1 MVSLLPV
8 TFLSDFR
15 VVASVVASYLVGIW
29 LITNLPNAVKSRV
42 SASFIFKALVSIH
55 SLILC
60 LGSLG
65 MFAGGLVAYR
75 NVSDDDD
82 DDARHGNVVIDFLLS
97 SLSNSGIP
105 LCREELRLACV

>member
-1 MVSLLPV
+1 M

-82 DDARHGNVVIDFLLS
+82 DARHGNVVIDFRLF

>member
-1 MVSLLPV
+1 MGERERERERTRRVRTMVASASFGILVRTAQSFEWSPSV

-75 NVSDDDD
+75 NVSD
-82 DDARHGNVVIDFLLS
+82 
-97 SLSNSGIP
+97 
-105 LCREELRLACV
+105 